1 MASVAQGL
9 KVIQIERSTALVDGD
24 DVVHHV
30 SRAQHT
36 MFLALLA
43 ERILLKLECSQAP
56 PPPALVEVGIV
67 MSESGERFL
76 LREPRA
82 LCVFLYHWHG

>member
-56 PPPALVEVGIV
+56 PSPALVEVGIV
-67 MSESGERFL
+67 MSESRERFF
-76 LREPRA
+76 LRKPRA